1 MKSAARWVIV
11 SLLAFG
17 LFPLATAAQA
27 APTATA
33 VNPSS
38 GSKFGGNVVKIS
50 GTDLS
55 TTGVN
60 AILSLELSASN
71 SVSAITSFSVQPTEI
86 TATLPVL
93 SPVAT
98 GSAQIIVTF
107 SGSGTVTLPYTLLNS
122 FATESS
128 LASAPAVGS
137 FSTII
142 RGYSFSGTVT
152 GAFISTSKA
161 VVTATVAAINDREV
175 SVSVP
180 VLTAAQRSS
189 KAFIGLTFNNG
200 QPTTL
205 VPIDLTGP
213 TVSST
218 LPVSGTAA
226 GGNTITISG
235 QGFLDGSGN
244 PAVTKIMIGSDL
256 ITSSNFTVLSDVSI
270 SATIPARSGNNKTVG
285 ANRVGV
291 FYADDISSS
300 QVVFYYF
307 SPQREAAK
315 DVTGL
320 VMLGELAS
328 RTNRKPLFRT
338 DVAPFIVTGID
349 SLTRQAYEYETN
361 YSYPTS
367 ASCVGGPCIA
377 YEREG
382 YQPGFTKHLVNGA
395 LVTRGNP
402 SLGTATVVSSP
413 QGTVIRGVANPQDSI
428 QLASNGSCGDGSN
441 TFDAGDG
448 LGSVASF
455 CTVFGPEIYSE
466 TFYGKQGQSLGF
478 NWRAIGNTDDYSVY
492 GYLVA
497 VENEQ
502 TIPSTNVAS
511 HTLVAH
517 GVGSR
522 AFSANPPAVE
532 SVWTSAVAEIPTDG
546 LYRFRFTNGSY
557 DGTGGKAIGSTFLIS
572 SIYEAGL
579 TNRITFGPIGDQI
592 GAANA
597 TFNVNATV
605 TSQGQVGI
613 TSRTPNVCTVS
624 TSYSRPNTTVTITKK
639 TTGTCILVASRGL
652 DGEYAPAADKMVAFD
667 IRNSAVSPSAPIITQ
682 VNSGNQQLTVLFS
695 PPSRDGGTTITSYE
709 YSTDGGSTWASA
721 SPTSTATTFTIT
733 SVSSNVNTAL
743 TNGVTYS
750 LQVRAVS
757 SQYPGASSN
766 TATGV
771 PNAPA
776 IPALAYSNA
785 TVTRTVGV
793 VTSILAP
800 ANTGGAVTTYS
811 YSGTLPAGLSLNS
824 STGIISGNP
833 SQVGSSTIQLTGANS
848 TGTSSAVAL
857 TIIIQAI
864 AANPPSISWAVGVV
878 GQYTAYVGTAFTS
891 DAPTNSNS
899 ADSALFSIAPGLPAG
914 LTINS
919 TTGVV
924 SGTATVT
931 SSSTAYVV
939 TATNGAGS
947 SSISFVLTVL
957 PAQAGS
963 TPVSQPGSSAGSG
976 GSNVY
981 TGPMITL
988 IIPNVVTTAG
998 GELVRVE
1005 GVRLGTGN
1013 FVTIGGVRV
1022 SLQSSSMT
1030 GFTFLMPALPVRVW
1044 DLEYTYDGGARL
1056 TYINAITV
1064 QATVPPVVVNP
1075 DNGTSSPTV
1084 PTPRPWS
1091 AIGIASKFA
1100 PGSAVVNSA
1109 VRAQVNQML
1118 RLYGSRATTI
1128 QCTGFTMGPSV
1139 LRVDAKLSLDRAKA
1153 VCRLIKQLRPRL
1165 TVISATGRQELRLGG
1180 EIRRVEVL
1188 FKR

>member
-1 MKSAARWVIV
+1 
-11 SLLAFG
+11 
-17 LFPLATAAQA
+17 
-27 APTATA
+27 
-33 VNPSS
+33 
-38 GSKFGGNVVKIS
+38 
-50 GTDLS
+50 
-55 TTGVN
+55 
-60 AILSLELSASN
+60 
-71 SVSAITSFSVQPTEI
+71 
-86 TATLPVL
+86 
-93 SPVAT
+93 VA
-98 GSAQIIVTF
+98 
-107 SGSGTVTLPYTLLNS
+107 
-122 FATESS
+122 
-128 LASAPAVGS
+128 
-137 FSTII
+137 
-142 RGYSFSGTVT
+142 
-152 GAFISTSKA
+152 
-161 VVTATVAAINDREV
+161 
-175 SVSVP
+175 
-180 VLTAAQRSS
+180 
-189 KAFIGLTFNNG
+189 
-200 QPTTL
+200 
-205 VPIDLTGP
+205 
-213 TVSST
+213 
-218 LPVSGTAA
+218 
-226 GGNTITISG
+226 
-235 QGFLDGSGN
+235 
-244 PAVTKIMIGSDL
+244 L
-256 ITSSNFTVLSDVSI
+256 I
-270 SATIPARSGNNKTVG
+270 
-285 ANRVGV
+285 
-291 FYADDISSS
+291 
-300 QVVFYYF
+300 
-307 SPQREAAK
+307 
-315 DVTGL
+315 
-320 VMLGELAS
+320 
-328 RTNRKPLFRT
+328 
-338 DVAPFIVTGID
+338 
-349 SLTRQAYEYETN
+349 
-361 YSYPTS
+361 
-367 ASCVGGPCIA
+367 
-377 YEREG
+377 
-382 YQPGFTKHLVNGA
+382 
-395 LVTRGNP
+395 
-402 SLGTATVVSSP
+402 
-413 QGTVIRGVANPQDSI
+413 
-428 QLASNGSCGDGSN
+428 SNGSCGDSGN

-448 LGSVASF
+448 IGSVESY
-455 CTVFGPEIYSE
+455 CSVFGPEIYSE
-466 TFYGKQGQSLGF
+466 TFYGKSGQSLGF
-478 NWRAIGNTDDYSVY
+478 NWRAIGNSDDYSVY

-522 AFSANPPAVE
+522 AGGAAP

-597 TFNVNATV
+597 TFNVNATA

-613 TSRTPNVCTVS
+613 TSRTPSICTVS
-624 TSYSRPNTTVTITKK
+624 TSYSRPNTTVTITKVS
-639 TTGTCILVASRGL
+639 TGTCILVASRGL

-667 IRNSAVSPSAPIITQ
+667 IRNSAVAPSAPIITQ

-733 SVSSNVNTAL
+733 SESGNVNTAL

-776 IPALAYSNA
+776 LPVLAYSNA

-800 ANTGGAVTTYS
+800 ANTGGVVTTYS
-811 YSGTLPAGLSLNS
+811 YSGTLPSGLSLNT

-864 AANPPSISWAVGVV
+864 AANPPAISWPVGVV
-878 GQYTAYVGTAFTS
+878 GEYTTYVGTAFTA
-891 DAPTNSNS
+891 DAPANSNT
-899 ADSALFSIAPGLPAG
+899 ADSAVFSIAPGLPAG

-924 SGTATVT
+924 SGTATAT

-947 SSISFVLTVL
+947 SSISFILTVL

-963 TPVSQPGSSAGSG
+963 APAGG
-976 GSNVY
+976 GSNTY
-981 TGPMITL
+981 AGPMITS

-998 GELVRVE
+998 GQLVRVE

-1022 SLQSSSMT
+1022 ALQSSSTT
-1030 GFTFLMPALPVRVW
+1030 GFTFLMPALSVRVW

-1056 TYINAITV
+1056 TYISAITV
-1064 QATVPPVVVNP
+1064 QAAVPPVVVNP
-1075 DNGTSSPTV
+1075 DSGTSSPTV
-1084 PTPRPWS
+1084 PTPKPWS

-1118 RLYGSRATTI
+1118 RLYGSRATSI

-1139 LRVDAKLSLDRAKA
+1139 LRVDAKLSRDRAQA

-1180 EIRRVEVL
+1180 EVRRVEVL
-1188 FKR
+1188 FRAR

>member
-1 MKSAARWVIV
+1 MKSAARWLIV

-17 LFPLATAAQA
+17 LFPLSTAAQA

-33 VNPSS
+33 VSPSA
-38 GSKFGGNVVKIS
+38 GSKFGGNVVRIS
-50 GTDLS
+50 GTELS

-60 AILSLELSASN
+60 AILSIELSASN
-71 SVSAITSFSVQPTEI
+71 SVSAVTNFTVQPTQI
-86 TATLPVL
+86 SATLPVL
-93 SPVAT
+93 SPPAT

-142 RGYSFSGTVT
+142 RGFSFSGTVT
-152 GAFISTSKA
+152 GAFISTSRA
-161 VVTATVAAINDREV
+161 VVAATVAAINDREV
-175 SVSVP
+175 SVSIP
-180 VLTAAQRSS
+180 VLSAAQRGSN
-189 KAFIGLTFNNG
+189 AFIGLTFNNG
-200 QPTTL
+200 QPDSL
-205 VPIDLTGP
+205 VPISLTGP
-213 TVSST
+213 TVSET
-218 LPVSGTAA
+218 LPNSGTAA

-235 QGFLDGSGN
+235 QGFLDGAGN

-256 ITSSNFTVLSDVSI
+256 ITSANFTVLSDVSI
-270 SATIPARSGNNKTVG
+270 SATIPVRAGNNKTVG

-307 SPQREAAK
+307 SPRRDQAK
-315 DVTGL
+315 DVTSL
-320 VMLGELAS
+320 VMLGDLAS
-328 RTNRKPLFRT
+328 RTNRKPVYRT
-338 DVAPFIVTGID
+338 AAAPFVVTGID
-349 SLTRQAYEYETN
+349 SLTRQAYDYETN
-361 YSYPTS
+361 FGYT
-367 ASCVGGPCIA
+367 GPAA
-377 YEREG
+377 YLREG
-382 YQPGFTKHLVNGA
+382 YQPGFTKHLVNGS

-402 SLGTATVVSSP
+402 SLGTATVTAHAQGSS
-413 QGTVIRGVANPQDSI
+413 VAGVNNLPQDTI
-428 QLASNGSCGDGSN
+428 ALISNGSCGDSGN
-441 TFDAGDG
+441 TFNAGDG
-448 LGSVASF
+448 EGSVESY

-478 NWRAIGNTDDYSVY
+478 NWRAIGNQDDYSVY

-502 TIPSTNVAS
+502 TIPSTNIAS

-522 AFSANPPAVE
+522 AGGAAP
-532 SVWTSAVAEIPTDG
+532 SVWTSAVADIPTDG

-597 TFNVNATV
+597 TFQVNATA

-613 TSRTPNVCTVS
+613 ASRTTNICTVA
-624 TSYSRPNTTVTITKK
+624 TSYSRPNTTVTITKVAN
-639 TTGTCILVASRGL
+639 GTCILVATRGL

-667 IRNSAVSPSAPIITQ
+667 IRSSAVAPTAPIITQ
-682 VNSGNQQLTVLFS
+682 VNSGDRALTVLFS
-695 PPSRDGGTTITSYE
+695 PPSRDGGTAITSYE

-721 SPTSTATTFTIT
+721 SPTSTATNFTIT
-733 SVSSNVNTAL
+733 SLSSNVATPL

-757 SQYPGASSN
+757 SVYPGAASN
-766 TATGV
+766 TADGV

-776 IPALAYSNA
+776 LPVLAYAAA

-800 ANTGGAVTTYS
+800 ANSGGVVTTYS
-811 YSGTLPAGLSLNS
+811 YSGTLTPGLTLNT

-833 SQVGSSTIQLTGANS
+833 SQVGSSTILLAGANS
-848 TGTSSAVAL
+848 TGTSSAVTL
-857 TIIIQAI
+857 TIVIQAV
-864 AANPPSISWAVGVV
+864 AANPPAISWPAGVT
-878 GQYTAYVGTAFTS
+878 GEYTAYVGTAFTA
-891 DAPTNSNS
+891 DTPANSNT
-899 ADSALFSIAPGLPAG
+899 ADSAAFAIAPGLPAG
-914 LTINS
+914 LTINAA
-919 TTGVV
+919 TGVV

-931 SSSTAYVV
+931 SSSVAYVV

-947 SSISFVLTVL
+947 STISFILTVL

-963 TPVSQPGSSAGSG
+963 GSGSSG
-976 GSNVY
+976 GGVTAPTYN
-981 TGPMITL
+981 GPEITS
-988 IIPNVVTTAG
+988 ITPNVVNTAG
-998 GELVRVE
+998 GQLIRVE
-1005 GVRLGTGN
+1005 GRRLGTGN
-1013 FVTIGGVRV
+1013 HVTLAGVRV
-1022 SLQSSSMT
+1022 QLQSSTATS
-1030 GFTFLMPALPVRVW
+1030 FTFIMPALSVQVL
-1044 DLEYTYDGGARL
+1044 DMLYTYDGGARL
-1056 TYINAITV
+1056 TYMNAITV
-1064 QATVPPVVVNP
+1064 VAVVSPPATSTESPSTSPVTP
-1075 DNGTSSPTV
+1075 G

-1100 PGSAVVNSA
+1100 PGSPVVNNA
-1109 VRAQVNQML
+1109 VRAQVNEML
-1118 RLYGSRATTI
+1118 RLYGARATTI
-1128 QCTGFTMGPSV
+1128 QCTGFTMGPTV
-1139 LRVDAKLSLDRAKA
+1139 LRVDAKLSRDRAQA

-1180 EIRRVEVL
+1180 EVRRVEVL
-1188 FKR
+1188 FRAR

>member
-17 LFPLATAAQA
+17 LFPLSTAAQA

-33 VNPSS
+33 VTPSA

-50 GTDLS
+50 GTELS

-60 AILSLELSASN
+60 AILSIELSASN
-71 SVSAITSFSVQPTEI
+71 SVSAVTNFTVQQTEI
-86 TATLPVL
+86 SATLPVL
-93 SPVAT
+93 SPPAT

-128 LASAPAVGS
+128 LATAPAVGS

-152 GAFISTSKA
+152 GAFISTSRA
-161 VVTATVAAINDREV
+161 VVVATVAAINDSEV
-175 SVSVP
+175 SVSIP
-180 VLTAAQRSS
+180 VLTAAQRGSN
-189 KAFIGLTFNNG
+189 AFIGLTFNNG
-200 QPTTL
+200 QPDSL
-205 VPIDLTGP
+205 VPIRLTGP
-213 TVSST
+213 TVSET

-235 QGFLDGSGN
+235 QGFLDGAGN

-256 ITSSNFTVLSDVSI
+256 ITSANFTVLSDVSI
-270 SATIPARSGNNKTVG
+270 SLTIPLRTGNNKTVG

-291 FYADDISSS
+291 FYADDVSSS

-307 SPQREAAK
+307 SPRRDQAK
-315 DVTGL
+315 DVTSL
-320 VMLGELAS
+320 VMLGDLAS
-328 RTNRKPLFRT
+328 RTNRKPVYRT
-338 DVAPFIVTGID
+338 AAAPFLVTGID
-349 SLTRQAYEYETN
+349 SLTRQAYDYETN
-361 YSYPTS
+361 FAYT
-367 ASCVGGPCIA
+367 GPAA
-377 YEREG
+377 YVREG
-382 YQPGFTKHLVNGA
+382 YQPGFTKHLVNGS

-402 SLGTATVVSSP
+402 SLGTATVTAHA
-413 QGTVIRGVANPQDSI
+413 QGGSVAGVNNLPQDTMALI
-428 QLASNGSCGDGSN
+428 SNGSCGDSGN

-448 LGSVASF
+448 EGSVESY

-478 NWRAIGNTDDYSVY
+478 NWRAIGNQDDYSVY

-502 TIPSTNVAS
+502 TIPSTNIAS

-522 AFSANPPAVE
+522 ASGAAP
-532 SVWTSAVAEIPTDG
+532 SVWTSAVADIPTDG

-557 DGTGGKAIGSTFLIS
+557 DGTGGKVIGSTFLIS

-592 GAANA
+592 GASG
-597 TFNVNATV
+597 TFNVNATA

-613 TSRTPNVCTVS
+613 TSRTTDKCTVS
-624 TSYSRPNTTVTITKK
+624 TSYSRPNTTVTITKVAN
-639 TTGTCILVASRGL
+639 GTCILVATRGL

-667 IRNSAVSPSAPIITQ
+667 IRSSAVAPTAPIITQ
-682 VNSGNQQLTVLFS
+682 VNAGDRALTVLFS

-721 SPTSTATTFTIT
+721 SPTSTATNFTIT
-733 SVSSNVNTAL
+733 SVSSNVATPL

-750 LQVRAVS
+750 LKVRAVS
-757 SQYPGASSN
+757 SVYPGAASN
-766 TATGV
+766 TADGV
-771 PNAPA
+771 PNAPSL
-776 IPALAYSNA
+776 PVLAYSAA

-800 ANTGGAVTTYS
+800 ANSGGVVTTYS
-811 YSGTLPAGLSLNS
+811 YSGTLTPGLALNT

-848 TGTSSAVAL
+848 TGTSSAVTL
-857 TIIIQAI
+857 TIVIQAV
-864 AANPPSISWAVGVV
+864 AANPPAISWPGGVT
-878 GQYTAYVGTAFTS
+878 GQYTAYVGTAFTADS
-891 DAPTNSNS
+891 PANSNT
-899 ADSALFSIAPGLPAG
+899 ADSAAFAIAPGLPAG
-914 LTINS
+914 LTINV

-924 SGTATVT
+924 SGTASVT
-931 SSSTAYVV
+931 SSSVAYVV

-947 SSISFVLTVL
+947 STISFILTVL
-957 PAQAGS
+957 PAQAGNAGGAGAS
-963 TPVSQPGSSAGSG
+963 TPTY
-976 GSNVY
+976 N
-981 TGPMITL
+981 GPEITS
-988 IIPNVVTTAG
+988 ITPNVVTTAG
-998 GELVRVE
+998 GQLIRVE
-1005 GVRLGTGN
+1005 GRRLGTGN
-1013 FVTIGGVRV
+1013 HVTLAGVRLQ
-1022 SLQSSSMT
+1022 LQSSTATS
-1030 GFTFLMPALPVRVW
+1030 FTFIMPALPVQVL
-1044 DLEYTYDGGARL
+1044 DMLYTYDGGARL
-1056 TYINAITV
+1056 TYMNAITV
-1064 QATVPPVVVNP
+1064 VAVVVPPAAA
-1075 DNGTSSPTV
+1075 TESPVT
-1084 PTPRPWS
+1084 TPALPKPWS

-1100 PGSAVVNSA
+1100 PGSPVVNSA

-1118 RLYGSRATTI
+1118 RLYGSKATTI
-1128 QCTGFTMGPSV
+1128 QCTGFTMGPTV
-1139 LRVDAKLSLDRAKA
+1139 LRVDAKLSRDRAQA

-1180 EIRRVEVL
+1180 EVRRVEVL
-1188 FKR
+1188 FRAR